1 LPFEVFNL
9 FEDARIEY
17 ALRKNMKSFKGF
29 FWSRYLFLEKPLG
42 ALDLFYWCVQKEAD
56 KTEFD
61 NLYEKLN
68 SELQQE
74 HARVWEFYEKTIFAA
89 DSFRVI
95 DIVEEWMQKM
105 QDDECSIQ
113 STLFHGEI
121 DVLNIPDSVISLIQ
135 DAREVYNIDMADLN
149 AQHTKAQ
156 TANLFTPKLSE
167 YSINRLSNTN
177 LLSSEP
183 VRGDFDKKV
192 IEQIVY
198 EIEKIVIQTR
208 RYTKTSTPTKRLNIR
223 NILLNN
229 PNIYKKKQEE
239 KVQKNITL
247 ILDLSGSMFD
257 IITALLPL
265 VEGINILAQRGF
277 IKGHLI
283 LSVSL
288 KESVASFQTF
298 AFPVQGDVLK
308 AIQTYKATEGLS
320 AVMQHLAPL
329 LQKSD
334 IVLVCTDALLADD
347 PLNKHFFYRHH
358 IVLYGIYLSNINR
371 HGHDL
376 ERYFDN
382 TIVADDVIGLTQKLV
397 KILLKK

>member
-1 LPFEVFNL
+1 
-9 FEDARIEY
+9 
-17 ALRKNMKSFKGF
+17 
-29 FWSRYLFLEKPLG
+29 
-42 ALDLFYWCVQKEAD
+42 
-56 KTEFD
+56 
-61 NLYEKLN
+61 
-68 SELQQE
+68 
-74 HARVWEFYEKTIFAA
+74 
-89 DSFRVI
+89 
-95 DIVEEWMQKM
+95 
-105 QDDECSIQ
+105 
-113 STLFHGEI
+113 
-121 DVLNIPDSVISLIQ
+121 
-135 DAREVYNIDMADLN
+135 
-149 AQHTKAQ
+149 
-156 TANLFTPKLSE
+156 
-167 YSINRLSNTN
+167 
-177 LLSSEP
+177 
-183 VRGDFDKKV
+183 
-192 IEQIVY
+192 
-198 EIEKIVIQTR
+198 
-208 RYTKTSTPTKRLNIR
+208 
-223 NILLNN
+223 
-229 PNIYKKKQEE
+229 
-239 KVQKNITL
+239 
-247 ILDLSGSMFD
+247 MFD

-358 IVLYGIYLSNINR
+358 IDLYGIYLSKINR
-371 HGHDL
+371 HGHAL